1 MQQPSIPTRAAKRRS
16 LRRLLPLSAVAVGML
31 ALLPVSAS
39 AWTSNYFSSPTRN
52 IRCHNGGSWIACTTL
67 NSGLVV
73 TVTLYGHAYTD
84 YDQSEFGV
92 GGPTLYYGQSYNV
105 TGRFHC
111 LSRSDGMT
119 CSSVRS
125 GHGFFI
131 NRTNYRV
138 W

>member
-1 MQQPSIPTRAAKRRS
+1 MQQSRTPAAAKRRS
-16 LRRLLPLSAVAVGML
+16 RRALVPLSAIAVGLL
-31 ALLPVSAS
+31 ALLPASAN

-52 IRCHNGGSWIACTTL
+52 IQCHNAGSWIACTTL
-67 NSGLVV
+67 NTGLVV
-73 TVTLYGHAYTD
+73 TVPLYGHAYTD
-84 YDQSEFGV
+84 YDQSEFGY
-92 GGPTLYYGQSYNV
+92 GGPTLYYGQTYNV
-105 TGRFHC
+105 SGRFHC